1 MAINSTGIPPTCSR
15 KIHPTDN
22 TFLRTSLTSE
32 PRLGQSCGGRIHAVL
47 NRATW
52 PVVVDGIL
60 CRLSDFGAVAYEES
74 KNGKRAHPFVWCGGK
89 EQVGFGGNTD
99 TCRGHAIH

>member
-60 CRLSDFGAVAYEES
+60 CRLSDFGAVAYVES
-74 KNGKRAHPFVWCGGK
+74 KNAKRPPLFSWCCGKPK
-89 EQVGFGGNTD
+89 VGFRGKKN
-99 TCRGHAIH
+99 TCRGHTIN

>member
-1 MAINSTGIPPTCSR
+1 MAIHSPGIPRRAAGKFTP
-15 KIHPTDN
+15 
-22 TFLRTSLTSE
+22 RTILFCDRRWRASSFF

-60 CRLSDFGAVAYEES
+60 CRLSDFGAVAYVES
-74 KNGKRAHPFVWCGGK
+74 KNAKRAHPFSWCCGK
-89 EQVGFGGNTD
+89 AQVRFRGFSPTE
-99 TCRGHAIH
+99 R